1 MLMQKGARA
10 MSEADV
16 HINFNAPAIL
26 RKAPSMNKE
35 RISSA
40 TAYTVVEGTLD
51 ECIRQFTSKPISQ
64 HHLYDIHTTAQGEM
78 ITEVMSAKQISE
90 LVRLRDFL

>member
-1 MLMQKGARA
+1 
-10 MSEADV
+10 MSDTDA

-35 RISSA
+35 RISIA
-40 TAYTVVEGTLD
+40 TPYTVVEGTLD
-51 ECIRQFTSKPISQ
+51 ECIRQFTSKPIAQ
-64 HHLYDIHTTAQGEM
+64 HHLYDIHTTPQGEM
-78 ITEVMSAKQISE
+78 ITEVMSAKQIIE